1 VPPEI
6 SRYSKWHS
14 VLDELSWVLK
24 AVYSDPEDL
33 KRKRF
38 RLDVLLAHYISKNRI
53 SLKDTRREFRPTSGT
68 VADKVWQDLQRGWY
82 NELAFS
88 FPPRCSTLGLSFQ
101 DVNTNEEATAARFL
115 FPSWRITTA
124 YYAIYFFLRAITR
137 LKQPVFRL
145 EEHGATLRNFKSCAL
160 RPLERTL
167 WHFPLNV
174 AVWPG
179 RRRDV
184 RAIPQLRSR
193 QLRFNYA
200 RHPRPPNHSPA
211 QAHRWILSVLRHQSR
226 DGSVTMHY
234 TLFDYLHDFRIW
246 ANYLEIEHLLNLRGP
261 GYKAFLD
268 QSLAT
273 ILFFVGG
280 IAELVF
286 LASTSETVFRNRCQL
301 FFDVIAASS
310 TDIAEKYSLMPP
322 AQRLEVYT
330 QLRLIRRG
338 IVYPPKPDP
347 NRVRVRPDICI
358 KPGRAEPDGPATG
371 SLPFFPLN
379 TAKPRA
385 RGKPPSAS
393 R

>member
-1 VPPEI
+1 M
-6 SRYSKWHS
+6 
-14 VLDELSWVLK
+14 LK
-24 AVYSDPEDL
+24 AAYSDPEDL

-38 RLDVLLAHYISKNRI
+38 RLDVLLAHYISKNKI
-53 SLKDTRREFRPTSGT
+53 SLGDTRREFRPTNGT

-88 FPPRCSTLGLSFQ
+88 FPPRSSTLGLSFQ
-101 DVNTNEEATAARFL
+101 DVNTNEEATATRFL

-174 AVWPG
+174 AFCPN
-179 RRRDV
+179 RRQDV

-193 QLRFNYA
+193 QVRFNYA

-211 QAHRWILSVLRHQSR
+211 EAYRWILSVFRHHAR
-226 DGSVTMHY
+226 DGSAMKHY

-286 LASTSETVFRNRCQL
+286 LACTSETIFRNRCQR
-301 FFDVIAASS
+301 FFEVVAASS
-310 TDIAEKYSLMPP
+310 TDIADKYSLMPP

-330 QLRLIRRG
+330 QLDLMRCG
-338 IVYPPKPDP
+338 IEYAPKADP
-347 NRVRVRPDICI
+347 NRVQVRPNSLMNN
-358 KPGRAEPDGPATG
+358 RRVEPDGAANGSQPIRSETNSTSPAAG
-371 SLPFFPLN
+371 S
-379 TAKPRA
+379 R
-385 RGKPPSAS
+385 R
-393 R
+393 